1 MKKKITLFIYM
12 LFVSASIT
20 LAQTASLAP
29 ATTASP
35 GENISMSLSVGSFTN
50 IGAISF
56 KISYN
61 SDMLT
66 YTGITQSGS
75 VPGTILQGATGGL
88 ISLSW
93 TANPPTFLTLTGEF
107 CKLNF
112 VYNGGTC
119 GVNFIPSQCQV
130 TTGTLTTVT
139 VAYTNGGV
147 SPFLNNTHKATLMNM
162 TAMTGSVVSVP
173 IKYEG
178 FSSGNAGAI
187 TQHISYDPSSLS
199 YTGISTLGTLSGAT
213 ASISSYG
220 IISVTWTNT
229 SGAVIDYPAN
239 VINLNFVYTG
249 STATNLDFY
258 PGSLIASNTLANIPV
273 TYFSGV
279 ISPGTAQGTAILG
292 SFTGAVQG
300 QFYNV
305 PLDFNFPI
313 GISSFTVNI
322 TYDPSLLGF
331 VGAID
336 LAQATSTL
344 VSDTYGTITITYSNV
359 GSPSINGTFL
369 KLRFQYIGVNPAAVR
384 FAAGCSFTNSTLQNV
399 QVAYTDASIN
409 PGTPSASVTIGSMPA
424 ASVVNVPITFAGLP
438 TNMGAVTINLIFD
451 DTQLT
456 YTGNVIGN
464 TFGATVGPAFGNQI
478 SIAWNGASA
487 TNINGPLP
495 FLQLQFNYSG
505 STPAEINFLATCEL
519 RDFGLNLVTATW
531 NNGGVN
537 MLYKISGTLKYN
549 SDPNTRIPLNGFTV
563 YLKTVPGNIV
573 VGSAVTNATGYY
585 EIMAVNG
592 TYKLDAA
599 PSLTAFAYA
608 DLQDVVALFNWTMG
622 TPLPYEIPLRVAAG
636 DVAAPLDGY
645 PDLQDVLAIFAW
657 TNSGV
662 KPVEYIAPA
671 WIFQTPAVIVNNA
684 PQTIDF
690 LGLSTGNVL
699 GTNPTP

>member
-1 MKKKITLFIYM
+1 
-12 LFVSASIT
+12 
-20 LAQTASLAP
+20 
-29 ATTASP
+29 
-35 GENISMSLSVGSFTN
+35 
-50 IGAISF
+50 
-56 KISYN
+56 
-61 SDMLT
+61 
-66 YTGITQSGS
+66 
-75 VPGTILQGATGGL
+75 
-88 ISLSW
+88 
-93 TANPPTFLTLTGEF
+93 
-107 CKLNF
+107 
-112 VYNGGTC
+112 
-119 GVNFIPSQCQV
+119 
-130 TTGTLTTVT
+130 
-139 VAYTNGGV
+139 
-147 SPFLNNTHKATLMNM
+147 
-162 TAMTGSVVSVP
+162 
-173 IKYEG
+173 
-178 FSSGNAGAI
+178 
-187 TQHISYDPSSLS
+187 
-199 YTGISTLGTLSGAT
+199 
-213 ASISSYG
+213 
-220 IISVTWTNT
+220 
-229 SGAVIDYPAN
+229 
-239 VINLNFVYTG
+239 
-249 STATNLDFY
+249 
-258 PGSLIASNTLANIPV
+258 
-273 TYFSGV
+273 
-279 ISPGTAQGTAILG
+279 
-292 SFTGAVQG
+292 
-300 QFYNV
+300 
-305 PLDFNFPI
+305 
-313 GISSFTVNI
+313 
-322 TYDPSLLGF
+322 
-331 VGAID
+331 
-336 LAQATSTL
+336 
-344 VSDTYGTITITYSNV
+344 
-359 GSPSINGTFL
+359 
-369 KLRFQYIGVNPAAVR
+369 
-384 FAAGCSFTNSTLQNV
+384 
-399 QVAYTDASIN
+399 
-409 PGTPSASVTIGSMPA
+409 MPA

-505 STPAEINFLATCEL
+505 STPAEINFLASCEL